1 MLKRIIAP
9 ALAAGV
15 LVGALISG
23 LQTVTT
29 TPILMEA
36 ETYESAAAPAL
47 GGFQIVLA
55 HADHSHDED
64 GGAVWAPED
73 GIERLLYT
81 VMANMVLASGFA
93 LLLTA
98 AFAVYSGAAR
108 GGAVDGRRGL
118 IWGAGGFLAIT
129 LAPAAGL
136 PPELPGTFAAD
147 IHDRQIWWVG
157 TALATAAGL
166 ALAVFAKPGAAKW
179 PMTLAG
185 LALIAAPHLI
195 GAPHPGYAGGA
206 PPPELAA
213 EYAATSIAVSAVFW
227 ALLGWTAGTFWT
239 RGEAEAAA
247 EEAARAG
254 AG

>member
-23 LQTVTT
+23 LQTITT

-47 GGFQIVLA
+47 DGFRIVLA
-55 HADHSHDED
+55 HAEHDH
-64 GGAVWAPED
+64 GTGAIGAPWAPD
-73 GIERLLYT
+73 AGIERLLYT
-81 VMANMVLASGFA
+81 VMANMVLATGFA

-98 AFAVYSGAAR
+98 AFAVY
-108 GGAVDGRRGL
+108 GGKVDGRRGL
-118 IWGAGGFLAIT
+118 IWGSGGFLALT

-147 IHDRQIWWVG
+147 IVDRQIWWIG

-166 ALAVFAKPGAAKW
+166 ALAVFAKEGAAKW
-179 PMTLAG
+179 PMILGG
-185 LALIAAPHLI
+185 LALIALPHLI

-227 ALLGWTAGTFWT
+227 ALLGWTAGTFWA

-247 EEAARAG
+247 EDAARAG
-254 AG
+254 VR